1 MKMKE
6 EKTSQVQAKVGSQ
19 VEVNEL
25 SMHYHS
31 KDVERG
37 KDSENDRDLFTRAT
51 VQISGRWVWWRVSI
65 LMDPCCIPW
74 QLCSGK

>member
-1 MKMKE
+1 MLQGEKRKCSPVSELEKMKE

-37 KDSENDRDLFTRAT
+37 KDSENDRDLFTWAT
-51 VQISGRWVWWRVSI
+51 VQISGRWV
-65 LMDPCCIPW
+65 
-74 QLCSGK
+74 